1 MPYYFGN
8 WPTFKIIVSFLNL
21 KLMYTITII
30 SSSIRTG
37 RKSHN
42 VALYFQNY
50 LNENRVAT
58 VEILDLASYNFPIF
72 EERLQNQSNP
82 SLVALEFKNKIIS
95 SDGVII
101 VSPEY
106 NGSIPASLKNV
117 IDLLYEE
124 WHRKPIAIST
134 VSSGDFGGLQAL
146 THLQFIFWKLRAWTF
161 TANFPVSKVEEKFSD
176 FGVATNKKETDE
188 FAKIFIDAFFNCIQS
203 SQK

>member
-1 MPYYFGN
+1 
-8 WPTFKIIVSFLNL
+8 
-21 KLMYTITII
+21 MYHISII

-42 VALYFQNY
+42 VALYFQQY
-50 LNENRVAT
+50 LNENSLST
-58 VEILDLASYNFPIF
+58 VEILDLALYNFPIF
-72 EERLQNQSNP
+72 EERLQNQDNP
-82 SLVALEFKNKIIS
+82 MLLALEFKNKIIY

-124 WHRKPIAIST
+124 WHRKPIAFST

-146 THLQFIFWKLRAWTF
+146 THLQFIFWKIRSWTF
-161 TANFPVSKVEEKFSD
+161 TANFPVSKVHEKFDD
-176 FGVATNKKETDE
+176 FGVPSKKQETDA
-188 FAKIFIDAFFNCIQS
+188 FAKIFIAEFFNCIES